1 VRSGWAPVW
10 QVAGVEVEFGV
21 PAGDLVDPS
30 GKVSEVV
37 ECLPATAE
45 EIEPHRA
52 HPGAGEG
59 LNLPGRGRGWELGD
73 ADETGP
79 ETVKGIEQVGLVE
92 TLEGARHDRATYDVQ
107 MLRPAAV
114 VLHGEGRR

>member
-1 VRSGWAPVW
+1 VINADLGQCGQGGLQVW
-10 QVAGVEVEFGV
+10 QVAGVEVELGV

-37 ECLPATAE
+37 ECLPTTAE

-92 TLEGARHDRATYDVQ
+92 TWKEPDTTAPPTTFRCFVR
-107 MLRPAAV
+107 LR
-114 VLHGEGRR
+114 